1 MSSKKNRMK
10 KPDLKIKPTKRNR
23 GNGAKANGQAHR
35 VSRPLSDNA
44 KLKEFDKLGPFEIKD
59 FVQRVASKTALDN
72 SLSYLNAGRGN
83 PNWIATEPRESFF
96 LLGQFAITESKRV
109 LDLPPGVGGM
119 PKPEGIA
126 GRLEA
131 WLAKHEDMPGAHFL
145 QAMVPWAVTKFSF
158 DADKFVHELVDSII
172 GDHYPVPDRML
183 VHNEDVVHEYLE
195 WAMCGDPRPKG
206 KFKIYAVEGG
216 TAAMCYIF
224 KSLKANRIL
233 NQGDTIALG
242 VPIFTP
248 YLEMA
253 HLEDYDLHYV
263 EIHAKQEDRFQY
275 PDEEIKK
282 LLDPKIKAFFI
293 VNPGNPFAVAL
304 SPETIKKIGAV
315 LKKRPDLI
323 LLTDDVYGTFVPGFR
338 SLMGEF
344 PENTIGVYSYSKYF
358 GCTGWRLG
366 TIAVYENNIFDE
378 MIAAHP
384 ESIKKLLDKRY
395 GGLTLKPRE
404 FAFIDRIVADSRDI
418 ALNHTAGLSLPQQVM
433 MTLFSLYELMDEKKV
448 YQKACIGICKQRVQ
462 ATIEGLDIEVGP
474 NQYFDYYYGLID
486 FEFFAR
492 KYLGEDVVKWMK
504 ANVHPLDIVFRLAED
519 HGIVLLNGGG
529 FAAPDWS
536 VRISFANLENHVYDD
551 IGRAVR
557 AIARGYRQAYE
568 AATGKTAPLGP
579 TRTPVARR

>member
-1 MSSKKNRMK
+1 MTTKSKSSRA
-10 KPDLKIKPTKRNR
+10 
-23 GNGAKANGQAHR
+23 AKANGQAHHT
-35 VSRPLSDNA
+35 SRLLSDTA
-44 KLKEFDKLGPFEIKD
+44 RLKEFDKLGPFEIKD
-59 FVQRVASKTALDN
+59 FVQKVASKTALEN

-83 PNWIATEPRESFF
+83 PNWVATEPREAFF

-119 PKPEGIA
+119 SASEGIA

-131 WLAKHEDMPGAHFL
+131 WLAKHQHMPGAPVL
-145 QAMVPWAVTKFSF
+145 QAMVPWAVKKFSF
-158 DADKFVHELVDSII
+158 DPDKFVHELVDSII

-183 VHNEDVVHEYLE
+183 VHNEQIVHEYLE
-195 WAMCGDPRPKG
+195 WAMCGNPRPKG
-206 KFKIYAVEGG
+206 TFKIYAVEGG

-224 KSLKANRIL
+224 KSLKSNRLL
-233 NQGDTIALG
+233 NPGDTNTLG

-248 YLEMA
+248 YLKMA

-263 EIHAKQEDRFQY
+263 EIHAKQEERFQY

-282 LLDPKIKAFFI
+282 LLDPKIKAFFF
-293 VNPGNPFAVAL
+293 VHPCNLFAVAL
-304 SPETIKKIGAV
+304 SPDTIKKIGEV

-366 TIAVYENNIFDE
+366 TIAVYENNIFDR

-384 ESIKKLLDKRY
+384 EPIKKLLDKRY
-395 GGLTLKPRE
+395 GGLTLEPRK
-404 FAFIDRIVADSRDI
+404 FAFIDRIVADSR
-418 ALNHTAGLSLPQQVM
+418 
-433 MTLFSLYELMDEKKV
+433 
-448 YQKACIGICKQRVQ
+448 
-462 ATIEGLDIEVGP
+462 
-474 NQYFDYYYGLID
+474 
-486 FEFFAR
+486 
-492 KYLGEDVVKWMK
+492 
-504 ANVHPLDIVFRLAED
+504 DIVFRLAED

-536 VRISFANLENHVYDD
+536 VRVSFANLENHVYDD

-568 AATGKTAPLGP
+568 AATGKSAPPAPTRAPLAK
-579 TRTPVARR
+579 R